1 MSEKFSN
8 HTSEIV
14 NARPVG
20 NGLLAVTVRC
30 CGDPTTDSVLT
41 LHELQRDN
49 TEIDADIQTHKDRV
63 EKLHGD
69 SLRAFDH
76 VSRLIKK

>member
-1 MSEKFSN
+1 MR
-8 HTSEIV
+8 HTSKVVKAEPLV
-14 NARPVG
+14 

-41 LHELQRDN
+41 LHDLQRDN
-49 TEIDADIQTHKDRV
+49 SAIDADIAAHQAKV

-69 SLRAFDH
+69 SQRACDH
-76 VSRLIKK
+76 VSRLLPK